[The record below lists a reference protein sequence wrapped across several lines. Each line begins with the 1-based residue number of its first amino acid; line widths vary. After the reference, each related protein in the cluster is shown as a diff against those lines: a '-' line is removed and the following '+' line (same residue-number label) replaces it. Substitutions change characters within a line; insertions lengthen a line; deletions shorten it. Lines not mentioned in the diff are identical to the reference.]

1 MKRYFLLSFLAFL
14 LVSCKKNSAEI
25 KQTNN
30 QIFKT
35 FNSFEIK
42 GTLENFYPEKVYL
55 NKIIGDSFYEIDS
68 SIVENNN
75 FSFKGIVDFPER
87 FALTYQNYS
96 SASILIIEN
105 TSFNVFISSDAINDP
120 LINGSQLNNEL
131 NEYKITSKNIFKKI
145 DYLFPQFQKARLEN
159 DANELKK
166 IGSEIKNIE
175 TDFTKFS
182 YNFILKH
189 KNSYVSAM
197 ILRDLLKSTTV
208 DTLQVKETYKTLSLE
223 VKNSPDAQLVASFLN
238 LH

>member
-1 MKRYFLLSFLAFL
+1 MKRYLLLSILTIL
-14 LVSCKKNSAEI
+14 LVSCNKNSAKI
-25 KQTNN
+25 KLNSNQASKTN
-30 QIFKT
+30 
-35 FNSFEIK
+35 NSFEIK
-42 GTLENFYPEKVYL
+42 GTIENFYPEKVYL
-55 NKIIGDSFYEIDS
+55 NKIIGNSFYEIDS
-68 SIVENNN
+68 CVIDNNN

-96 SASILIIEN
+96 SASIIIIEN
-105 TSFNVFISSDAINDP
+105 TTFNVFINSDAINDP
-120 LINGSQLNNEL
+120 LINGSQLNDEL
-131 NEYKITSKNIFKKI
+131 NEYKTASKNIFKKI

-159 DANELKK
+159 DASELKK

-182 YNFILKH
+182 YNFILKY
-189 KNSYVSAM
+189 KNSYVSAI

-208 DTLQVKETYKTLSLE
+208 DTFQIKETYKTLSLE

>member
-14 LVSCKKNSAEI
+14 LVSCKKNSTEI

-30 QIFKT
+30 QILKT
-35 FNSFEIK
+35 FNSFKIK

-68 SIVENNN
+68 SIIENNN

-131 NEYKITSKNIFKKI
+131 NEYKIASKNIFKKI

-182 YNFILKH
+182 YNFIFKH

-208 DTLQVKETYKTLSLE
+208 DTLQIKETYKTLSLE
-223 VKNSPDAQLVASFLN
+223 VKNSPDAQLVASFLD